1 MSLYFLL
8 MLHVTVAAVVQRAG
22 EDVTLTCEHELEGQR
37 DCNGT
42 IWNYGHGRAASFD
55 LVEIGKIENNGEIES
70 ERLRVTAN
78 CSLIIKKVT
87 VQDVGH
93 YYCEQYKSDDSK
105 NHILVHWSVVHLSV
119 ATIVTEQEV
128 DDEETL
134 KCFVMSSEE
143 NCEQEV
149 KWMIKDQDID
159 EENSQIKTEKNECS
173 ATVTLKK
180 SHYLHPQTHFLSC
193 EVTDWTGEKLRFSP
207 RPSDRKSTVKP
218 ETLSKSTT
226 TGTSGA
232 SADPQGDTKSTVKP
246 ENFSKSTRTGTSG
259 ASADPQGDTESTV
272 KPETFSKSTTTG
284 TSGASADPQGDTK
297 STVKPE
303 TLSKST
309 TTGTSGASADPQG
322 LSRNLAVSLGLAAL
336 VLCVV
341 TVNMW
346 ARIKEQQIQKDGT
359 TAYKAEFYFIPPDHQ
374 KNEAETSGNCRRS
387 LSQDEEDEAAATYEN
402 LGEPSASVRLH

>member
-207 RPSDRKSTVKP
+207 RPS
-218 ETLSKSTT
+218 
-226 TGTSGA
+226 
-232 SADPQGDTKSTVKP
+232 
-246 ENFSKSTRTGTSG
+246 
-259 ASADPQGDTESTV
+259 
-272 KPETFSKSTTTG
+272 
-284 TSGASADPQGDTK
+284 GDTK

>member
-207 RPSDRKSTVKP
+207 RPSEDRKSTVKP

-232 SADPQGDTKSTVKP
+232 SADPQ
-246 ENFSKSTRTGTSG
+246 
-259 ASADPQGDTESTV
+259 
-272 KPETFSKSTTTG
+272 
-284 TSGASADPQGDTK
+284 DTK